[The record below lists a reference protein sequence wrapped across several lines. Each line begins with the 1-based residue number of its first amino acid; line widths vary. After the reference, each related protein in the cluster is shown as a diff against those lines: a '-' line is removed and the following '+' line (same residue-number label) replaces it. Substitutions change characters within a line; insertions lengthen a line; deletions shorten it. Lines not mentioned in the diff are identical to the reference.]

1 MLDTHSIQSPS
12 LQHRARGTDHNSWKE
27 IARIY
32 MVFSFGFPPTQTI
45 YSSGQ
50 KPWSASDW
58 NLYPQLGKHH
68 SPPPIF
74 PVFHNTPQWVLD
86 AFRQRNIFCLASLAT
101 KPNVE
106 TRGPLKAPAVFSS
119 QPVWNAVA
127 VVPLWPAPYGTA
139 PLQRRDF
146 TGICAAELGNDQR
159 IFLCTS
165 NKSSLV

>member
-68 SPPPIF
+68 SPPPHF
-74 PVFHNTPQWVLD
+74 PSLSQHTTVGPRCISPTQHLLSRVPGHQTKC
-86 AFRQRNIFCLASLAT
+86 RNPRSPESSSGFFFAAC
-101 KPNVE
+101 VE
-106 TRGPLKAPAVFSS
+106 RRRSCTTVACSVRNCSFAKTRLHR
-119 QPVWNAVA
+119 N
-127 VVPLWPAPYGTA
+127 
-139 PLQRRDF
+139 
-146 TGICAAELGNDQR
+146 
-159 IFLCTS
+159 LCSRTR
-165 NKSSLV
+165 K